1 MARGTRAEWAERV
14 GRWRES
20 GLTAQEFAA
29 RHRLK
34 RSTLVW
40 WSSALA
46 RAPRAA
52 PPFVEVLR
60 PAQGAE
66 PEGGLLEVVLRDGLR
81 VRVSGSFDAA
91 VLLRLLAALEAR

>member
-14 GRWRES
+14 RRWRAS
-20 GLTAQEFAA
+20 GLTAREFAA
-29 RHRLK
+29 QHRLK

-46 RAPRAA
+46 RASRAG
-52 PPFVEVLR
+52 PPFVEVVR
-60 PAQGAE
+60 PPQGAA
-66 PEGGLLEVVLRDGLR
+66 PDDGLLEVVLRDGLR
-81 VRVSGSFDAA
+81 VRVSGSFDPA